1 MLSLLLFVSLT
12 FFCNVTLNAQV
23 EHCGIV
29 EYHESAKHLHLIE
42 KTIKPQIPSSSYNVK
57 KIKSRMGKFIV
68 NYDDNYFMTEGVLH
82 CLKLAIDTWEDR
94 IIIKKPINFFVR
106 ISEKMDTDV
115 AISTKVGYSR
125 YKVGEFEAL
134 PDNLYNQFYKGTN
147 FNDTI
152 TINALLNWDS
162 SWQYDTAYSGT
173 INMSNAFLRNIAR
186 ILGFGCSVVIR
197 DSGLGFKVNRFSSPF
212 DRLLTNDEI
221 FLSELKKEG
230 KPIDFERFFS
240 SKLYLKSNKYKYA
253 MYNCGHFESEKSGVY
268 FNLGYDNIMEYPL
281 KEKNKLMNI
290 NNETLNVIS
299 DIGWQTYLHDL
310 CITCDSVDILGC
322 GSIFNKQI
330 FNIVNPIDGKK
341 LKGDW
346 FYQIYNTITC
356 KYENISMKPHSE
368 VFVVTPNIIEKSFD
382 EFLYQQGR
390 IVCKVGNKEYTRI
403 ISLDVRP
410 LIKDVRIT
418 NVRDV
423 NKDFYQFDIDIKGM
437 GANNGTVV
445 VSDDTGVTNCY
456 DYSDGT
462 IHVSPM
468 VKGSKV
474 YIDVSLENDYGESG
488 RFMEVGCLYPSAML
502 NNKKNDIFHVD
513 VKINN
518 NGAENKIKAGDLV
531 TLSLLNDNNIE
542 IDSVEWRIY
551 LKQLNGEDYYCTLSK
566 DKQFSFTNS
575 PGMFNCYFSK
585 PYNKFMQGYNWE
597 DLKEVNPDS
606 CFYACKIYYKEGSD
620 RVSKYICSDFIPFDV
635 LPTDPVISISKI
647 WVPDWADDFPICRI
661 MIDGENYDCGIVMIA
676 EYNNNI
682 GVHVDDIFYEIPDT
696 GLLVY
701 PGHWDNGIYCWTIN
715 KYGQAMSSI
724 IKPSTVGISQEYGD
738 NVDLFVE
745 DKEIIIKS
753 PNSVDVY
760 IYNINGTLEKVSKN
774 STMYTTVLNKGVY
787 VIKIFNNN
795 TNKVLTNKVC
805 IK

>member
-1 MLSLLLFVSLT
+1 MNKKMLSLLLFVSLT

-42 KTIKPQIPSSSYNVK
+42 KTIKPPIPSSSYNVK

-106 ISEKMDTDV
+106 ISEKMDPDL

-162 SWQYDTAYSGT
+162 SWQYDNAYSGT
-173 INMSNAFLRNIAR
+173 IN
-186 ILGFGCSVVIR
+186 
-197 DSGLGFKVNRFSSPF
+197 
-212 DRLLTNDEI
+212 
-221 FLSELKKEG
+221 
-230 KPIDFERFFS
+230 
-240 SKLYLKSNKYKYA
+240 
-253 MYNCGHFESEKSGVY
+253 
-268 FNLGYDNIMEYPL
+268 
-281 KEKNKLMNI
+281 
-290 NNETLNVIS
+290 
-299 DIGWQTYLHDL
+299 
-310 CITCDSVDILGC
+310 
-322 GSIFNKQI
+322 
-330 FNIVNPIDGKK
+330 
-341 LKGDW
+341 
-346 FYQIYNTITC
+346 
-356 KYENISMKPHSE
+356 
-368 VFVVTPNIIEKSFD
+368 
-382 EFLYQQGR
+382 
-390 IVCKVGNKEYTRI
+390 
-403 ISLDVRP
+403 
-410 LIKDVRIT
+410 
-418 NVRDV
+418 
-423 NKDFYQFDIDIKGM
+423 
-437 GANNGTVV
+437 
-445 VSDDTGVTNCY
+445 NCY
-456 DYSDGT
+456 DYCDDT

-518 NGAENKIKAGDLV
+518 NGTENKIKAGDLV

-696 GLLVY
+696 GLLAY

-724 IKPSTVGISQEYGD
+724 IKPSTVGVSQEYAD
-738 NVDLFVE
+738 NVDLFAD
-745 DKEIIIKS
+745 DKEVIIKS

-795 TNKVLTNKVC
+795 TNKVLTNKIC